1 MSTLATQSGMHTSA
15 TQAITNLAIRL
26 TSGDKD
32 PIRGMKTPDG
42 LNVFSAYD
50 AMSNTGAY
58 PSYGAVKAAWARLLN
73 SEFKEEVVLMTY
85 YLKFPGPGQ
94 RETPC
99 MDIRGLQ
106 RLIALLGGKIGAEYR
121 RLAETTL
128 TRLIAGDESMISE
141 IETNAASD
149 APIQTL
155 AREAL
160 AHPSADIENNP
171 SPVIESKCDDMFLAR
186 MPPGQRLAFI
196 ADLDVIVP
204 LQERHSAATQA
215 LLRAECAKIE
225 TEAEAKVM
233 VLRAEAEV
241 TSARSAAAVN
251 EAEAF
256 GRKVATEKLQWE
268 TEDLRKR
275 KAMDDVMEAGEVIQ
289 RFAKASKAERELTRF
304 EFSAQIVSLIPSKR
318 TRDRFVAKLVK
329 ASTADSASASASA
342 SASGVY
348 VLKLSDNTY
357 YVGQSTNKEARIE
370 QHRTGG
376 GASFTAEL
384 GSTSVSV
391 APFTMGQT
399 TDLEAWERAETL
411 ERMHKHGINNVRGWV
426 YVTPVMSPHQREDA
440 FQQIC
445 ARKQL
450 CSTCGRPSHFAAQ
463 CFANGKATWALST
476 VNA

>member
-1 MSTLATQSGMHTSA
+1 
-15 TQAITNLAIRL
+15 
-26 TSGDKD
+26 
-32 PIRGMKTPDG
+32 
-42 LNVFSAYD
+42 
-50 AMSNTGAY
+50 
-58 PSYGAVKAAWARLLN
+58 
-73 SEFKEEVVLMTY
+73 
-85 YLKFPGPGQ
+85 
-94 RETPC
+94 

-215 LLRAECAKIE
+215 LLRAECEKIE
-225 TEAEAKVM
+225 AVSNATQVEAEAKVM

-329 ASTADSASASASA
+329 ASTADSASALASASA

-384 GSTSVSV
+384 GSTSVST

-399 TDLEAWERAETL
+399 TDLEGWERAETL

-426 YVTPVMSPHQREDA
+426 YVTPVMSPQQREDA